1 MSREYEDAKRE
12 IIYQLRL
19 MQSQVL
25 LFKKIT
31 DNIKKEDIERLKSRA
46 ERNLE
51 EIRNNGNGIIS

>member
-1 MSREYEDAKRE
+1 MNREYEDAKRE

-19 MQSQVL
+19 VQSQVL

-46 ERNLE
+46 EKNLTQ
-51 EIRNNGNGIIS
+51 IRNNGGIG